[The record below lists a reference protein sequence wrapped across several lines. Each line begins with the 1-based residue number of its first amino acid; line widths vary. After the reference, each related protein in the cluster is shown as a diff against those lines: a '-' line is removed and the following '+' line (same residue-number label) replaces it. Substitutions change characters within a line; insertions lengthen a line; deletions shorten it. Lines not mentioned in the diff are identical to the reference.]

1 MSTTA
6 NWTYTNTATVEPF
19 LGEDLFNGGTSYGE
33 PFDIACTWVTKSEQ
47 RQDDRGKEFVS
58 RHVIYTEDAR
68 PKYRDRITLN
78 GAAIAEEIRAVTGY
92 DMSFFGESPDFE
104 LVT

>member
-19 LGEDLFNGGTSYGE
+19 LDEDLFNGGVTYGE
-33 PFDIACTWVTKSEQ
+33 PFEIACTWITKSEQ
-47 RQDDRGKEFVS
+47 RQDEQGDEFVS
-58 RHVIYTEDAR
+58 RHVIYTEDPR
-68 PKYRDRITLN
+68 PKYRDRITLS
-78 GAAIAEEIRAVTGY
+78 GAATAEVIRAVTGY